1 MPSSGR
7 EYGPVTE
14 GGHRRVSMYH
24 AFFMET
30 HVQMKVFNIIS
41 SQSKVDRKIIINY
54 NVEILQVL
62 PHKV

>member
-1 MPSSGR
+1 
-7 EYGPVTE
+7 
-14 GGHRRVSMYH
+14 MYH

-30 HVQMKVFNIIS
+30 HVQIKVFNIIS